1 MKNKSAYPGIGK
13 RLRAV
18 RERLGESQVA
28 FAVRFGLN
36 RSIIDSYERGS
47 ADLPT
52 KLIG

>member
-1 MKNKSAYPGIGK
+1 MRELLGK
-13 RLRAV
+13 
-18 RERLGESQVA
+18 SQVA

-36 RSIIDSYERGS
+36 RSIIDSYEGGS